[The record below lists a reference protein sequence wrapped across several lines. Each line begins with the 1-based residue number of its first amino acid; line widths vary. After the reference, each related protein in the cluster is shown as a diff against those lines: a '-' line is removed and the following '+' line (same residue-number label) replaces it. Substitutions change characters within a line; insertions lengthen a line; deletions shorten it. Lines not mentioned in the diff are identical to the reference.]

1 MNEVHIRANPVMEE
15 VVSAWKLARYTSCFL
30 LLSISL
36 NTVGP
41 YRPIIL
47 ELLKADA
54 EHRRPPNKPRK
65 RKRDRSGTSRVPAP
79 QSSEDD
85 IESIAGPSN
94 TTKTKKKTRSPPLPS
109 SIRGGGSGDDGR
121 MDDEANGDDEG
132 DVVAEDAQSVIPTSD
147 SREEELENDVDNT
160 SSFPFPSSPSHLL
173 CN

>member
-1 MNEVHIRANPVMEE
+1 MCGNSQGTHRI
-15 VVSAWKLARYTSCFL
+15 SSRYPSVCS
-30 LLSISL
+30 LS
-36 NTVGP
+36 TAGP

-54 EHRRPPNKPRK
+54 EHRRPPNKTRK

-94 TTKTKKKTRSPPLPS
+94 TTKTKKKKTRSPPLSS
-109 SIRGGGSGDDGR
+109 SIRGGGSGDDDR
-121 MDDEANGDDEG
+121 MDDEANGDDEE
-132 DVVAEDAQSVIPTSD
+132 DVFEEDAQSVIPTSD

-160 SSFPFPSSPSHLL
+160 GAFPFTIPSYLL
-173 CN
+173 SN